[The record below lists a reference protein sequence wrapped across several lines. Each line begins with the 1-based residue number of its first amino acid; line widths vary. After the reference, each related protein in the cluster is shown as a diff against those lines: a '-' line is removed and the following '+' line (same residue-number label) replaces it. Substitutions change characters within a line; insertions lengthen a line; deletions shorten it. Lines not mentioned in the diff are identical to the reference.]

1 MFAFLDKL
9 VELLI
14 EKLFSLEPID
24 LTNNNNNNNVDN
36 NNTDKSNIDEYDEF
50 SFSKFLS
57 EINALLETASS
68 CYATLKQ
75 TLETTHRR
83 DIEYTSLVLSKL
95 QIARA
100 ENK

>member
-1 MFAFLDKL
+1 LFALLDKL
-9 VELLI
+9 VKLLI
-14 EKLFSLEPID
+14 EKLSTLEPID
-24 LTNNNNNNNVDN
+24 LTNNNNNVDN

-57 EINALLETASS
+57 EINSLLETASS

-83 DIEYTSLVLSKL
+83 DLEYTSLVLSKL

>member
-1 MFAFLDKL
+1 MFAFSDKL
-9 VELLI
+9 VKLLI
-14 EKLFSLEPID
+14 EKLSTLEPID
-24 LTNNNNNNNVDN
+24 LTNNNNNVDN

-57 EINALLETASS
+57 EINSLLETASS

-83 DIEYTSLVLSKL
+83 DLEYTSLVLSKL

>member
-14 EKLFSLEPID
+14 EKLSSLEPID
-24 LTNNNNNNNVDN
+24 ITNNNVDN

-57 EINALLETASS
+57 EINTLLETASS

>member
-9 VELLI
+9 VKLLI
-14 EKLFSLEPID
+14 EKLSSLEPID

-36 NNTDKSNIDEYDEF
+36 DCTDKSNIDEYDEL

-57 EINALLETASS
+57 EINTLLETASS

>member
-1 MFAFLDKL
+1 LFALLDKL

-14 EKLFSLEPID
+14 EKLSSLEPID
-24 LTNNNNNNNVDN
+24 ITNNNVDN

-57 EINALLETASS
+57 EINTLLETASS

>member
-1 MFAFLDKL
+1 MFAFSDKL
-9 VELLI
+9 VKLLI
-14 EKLFSLEPID
+14 EKLSTLEPID
-24 LTNNNNNNNVDN
+24 LTNNNNNVDN

-57 EINALLETASS
+57 EINTLLETASS